1 MHWSSLACLSECVE
15 DWVYRFEDSCR
26 CLMFQLEEQ
35 TRFLKKHV
43 CHAGVGTPNRVQA
56 LLKAGKFL
64 NMATFISSGV
74 QR

>member
-1 MHWSSLACLSECVE
+1 MSVLKTGFTDLKTAA
-15 DWVYRFEDSCR
+15 DIY